1 MDTDLGR
8 QLGENLKQL
17 RRERGLTLGQLAALA
32 GLSKA
37 MLSDMEKG
45 GANPTVNTIW
55 KLANGLKVPY
65 TRLLEGEAPAATLV
79 RGADLRPQTEGDG
92 HYRVY
97 CAFPGGG
104 QRNFELFY
112 MELDPQCAHT
122 SAGHL
127 AQPQEYV
134 CLLQG
139 QLVVE
144 TGGQGYTLAPGDAL
158 AFDST
163 QAHTYRNPGDT
174 PVRGIVLNYFPS

>member
-8 QLGENLKQL
+8 QIGENLKQL

-37 MLSDMEKG
+37 MLSDIEKG

-65 TRLLEGEAPAATLV
+65 TRLLEGETPAATLV

-97 CAFPGGG
+97 CCFPGDG

-112 MELDPQCAHT
+112 LELDPRCANT

-139 QLVVE
+139 RLVVE
-144 TGGQGYTLAPGDAL
+144 TGGQTYTLDPGDAL

-174 PVRGIVLNYFPS
+174 LVRGIILNYFPG

>member
-97 CAFPGGG
+97 CCFPGDG

-112 MELDPQCAHT
+112 LELDPRCANT

-139 QLVVE
+139 RLVVE
-144 TGGQGYTLAPGDAL
+144 TGGQTYTLDPGDAL

-174 PVRGIVLNYFPS
+174 LVRGIILNYFPG

>member
-122 SAGHL
+122 SAGTWPSPRSTSASSRASWWWRPGGSAIPWPRGTPWPL
-127 AQPQEYV
+127 TPPRPTPI
-134 CLLQG
+134 
-139 QLVVE
+139 E
-144 TGGQGYTLAPGDAL
+144 TPGTPPSGG
-158 AFDST
+158 S
-163 QAHTYRNPGDT
+163 
-174 PVRGIVLNYFPS
+174 S

>member
-65 TRLLEGEAPAATLV
+65 TRLLEGEAP
-79 RGADLRPQTEGDG
+79 RRHPG
-92 HYRVY
+92 
-97 CAFPGGG
+97 PGGRPPAPDRG
-104 QRNFELFY
+104 GRPLPGVLRLPRGRAAEL
-112 MELDPQCAHT
+112 
-122 SAGHL
+122 
-127 AQPQEYV
+127 
-134 CLLQG
+134 
-139 QLVVE
+139 
-144 TGGQGYTLAPGDAL
+144 
-158 AFDST
+158 
-163 QAHTYRNPGDT
+163 
-174 PVRGIVLNYFPS
+174 